1 MASSDWNGVQSFFQA
16 VSTAV
21 KMIGLCAKTREE
33 KTIPVF
39 LTGFRSSRGGMSTT
53 YTSETGA
60 RLAAVPPT
68 ERMVTELCEN
78 D

>member
-21 KMIGLCAKTREE
+21 KMIGLCAKTKEE

-39 LTGFRSSRGGMSTT
+39 LTGFRNSRGGMSTT
-53 YTSETGA
+53 
-60 RLAAVPPT
+60 
-68 ERMVTELCEN
+68 
-78 D
+78 

>member
-21 KMIGLCAKTREE
+21 KMIGLCAKTKEE

-53 YTSETGA
+53 HILEIGA
-60 RLAAVPPT
+60 RLAAGTPY
-68 ERMVTELCEN
+68 RKMVTELCEN